1 MGHEGEFRYLKV
13 NKGVKW
19 NKCVGRDD
27 NPIIIKRN
35 SEQKCP
41 SMNWA
46 ALNGF
51 K

>member
-27 NPIIIKRN
+27 NPIIIKGN
-35 SEQKCP
+35 SEQPEMPKHELGCFE
-41 SMNWA
+41 W
-46 ALNGF
+46 
-51 K
+51 